1 MKPCIHSKRRSSIR
15 WSERLA
21 FTSYSIADLLRF
33 LWFITVSEHLSF
45 AVPPPSHCRK
55 SLTPFCPALNTC
67 RSIWSSL
74 LVRWDVSSCGAFCEE
89 SIIFL
94 KRFTNVCKT
103 SRKIYKFVIWLNQ
116 ENFYILNCPM
126 KSKGVTAQM
135 KALNEYFVMVVRCS
149 CLLQNRVHV
158 FANSTFNLDSRLLAA
173 LLFLLRSCTEHRSA
187 SHMGNGKRRD
197 SARSLIG
204 QRNVA
209 VKWSRIPII
218 FRVVIH

>member
-1 MKPCIHSKRRSSIR
+1 MGKHGWGNIIPYVCLILPLPPPKKSIYIKKLFQYHTPTNKRNWCWLLCETLHSLQEKILNKVE
-15 WSERLA
+15 SERLA

-135 KALNEYFVMVVRCS
+135 KALM
-149 CLLQNRVHV
+149 
-158 FANSTFNLDSRLLAA
+158 STL
-173 LLFLLRSCTEHRSA
+173 
-187 SHMGNGKRRD
+187 
-197 SARSLIG
+197 
-204 QRNVA
+204 
-209 VKWSRIPII
+209 
-218 FRVVIH
+218 